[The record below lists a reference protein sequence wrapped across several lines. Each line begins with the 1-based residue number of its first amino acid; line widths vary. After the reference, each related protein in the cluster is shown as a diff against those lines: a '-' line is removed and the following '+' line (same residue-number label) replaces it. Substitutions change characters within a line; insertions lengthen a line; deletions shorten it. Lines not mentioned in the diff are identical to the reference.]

1 MNICLYEHLIQT
13 VVLNILIHLSQ
24 DVCGGTV
31 LFYTSLIGLQGSL
44 SHLLAGEP
52 SFLCFNGRGQ
62 HILRCVLCHR
72 PAVAE

>member
-31 LFYTSLIGLQGSL
+31 Q
-44 SHLLAGEP
+44 HLY
-52 SFLCFNGRGQ
+52 CFT
-62 HILRCVLCHR
+62 LV
-72 PAVAE
+72 